1 MGDKNTLRQ
10 IFLGLSYKIFTKF
23 FQVHE
28 VHV

>member
-1 MGDKNTLRQ
+1 MGDKNTLRL
-10 IFLGLSYKIFTKF
+10 IFLDLVYKIFTNF